1 VLQYSADTETVEF
14 VAKAFFNQQTQ
25 EWDLVEGAV

>member
-1 VLQYSADTETVEF
+1 MLQNVVYSADTKSVEF

-25 EWDLVEGAV
+25 DEGAV